1 MNKLGYHGKYFE
13 AIAFWELGNAQFK
26 NATDVGKG
34 MGQCVAYLK
43 IAISKL
49 QQSEQ
54 NVKGAGSNYMTN
66 YQSKM
71 AEVSALLKKADEENR
86 NIYYEKEPQP
96 NEVDKPDPKNFV
108 KMED

>member
-1 MNKLGYHGKYFE
+1 
-13 AIAFWELGNAQFK
+13 
-26 NATDVGKG
+26 
-34 MGQCVAYLK
+34 
-43 IAISKL
+43 
-49 QQSEQ
+49 
-54 NVKGAGSNYMTN
+54 
-66 YQSKM
+66 M